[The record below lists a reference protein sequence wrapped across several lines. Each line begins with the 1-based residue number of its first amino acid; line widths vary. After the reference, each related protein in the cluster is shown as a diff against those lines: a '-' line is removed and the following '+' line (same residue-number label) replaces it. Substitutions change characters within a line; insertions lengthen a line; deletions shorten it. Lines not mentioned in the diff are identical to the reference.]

1 MPIIETSLF
10 VCRALICSPLIF
22 MNSFMKELK
31 SFIVISKFII
41 IRKLVLLHYVM
52 SFLKRVQY
60 FSRTVHSNLVS
71 LVLYFTLFN
80 MVNVFINSILWFL
93 KMKLMILC
101 RVGRKMYYESKFEW
115 WKFNKLE
122 GSEKFCVPL
131 KIFGQYI

>member
-80 MVNVFINSILWFL
+80 MVNVFINSILCFL
-93 KMKLMILC
+93 LC
-101 RVGRKMYYESKFEW
+101 WVDTHGRKIYYQSRFEW
-115 WKFNKLE
+115 WKFIKRGALIRAGGLE
-122 GSEKFCVPL
+122 QGIIL
-131 KIFGQYI
+131 KYHR